1 MAGWRSEIYPFK
13 LQNRHTLSRK
23 DAIVYV
29 IYMYKIVAFAAGFS
43 PKPFP
48 NQHLRP
54 QNLWADFPVDA
65 VTNSVTSYTGATCI
79 D

>member
-1 MAGWRSEIYPFK
+1 LPNPEY
-13 LQNRHTLSRK
+13 LSCK
-23 DAIVYV
+23 YAIFYALL
-29 IYMYKIVAFAAGFS
+29 MEKIVAVTAGFS